1 LIPTPFRVLDR
12 LREGRP
18 PGADEVRAVVA
29 GAADGSWSDA
39 QLGAFL
45 MAVAIHGLDAE
56 AIRGLTVAMLESG
69 EQWDLAADFPTL
81 ADKHSTGG
89 VADTVSLVLGPLLAA
104 CDVPVVMMTGRGLGH
119 TMGTADKLEAVPGLT
134 QEHERPAVARL
145 LAEHGLA
152 IVTATPAVA
161 PADRRLYALRDQ
173 TATIRSIPLITGSI
187 LSKKLATGAAGL
199 VFDVKTGNGAFL
211 ADPHEARRLAEGLV
225 ATCRALGRPATALL
239 TDMSQPLGEWAGHT
253 AEIRATFDCLEGRG
267 EPDLMTVVL
276 ALAGEMAALV
286 GQPVSQSDLRRAIAE
301 GRAHET
307 FVHWAEAQGGDPA
320 WLAAPR
326 FELAPAE
333 AVVEAPRAGLLA
345 RVDTRQLGLLLAE
358 AGGGRLGP
366 EPIDLGIALRTR
378 ARLGHR
384 VEPGDELAR
393 LYLRRADPA
402 LAARVAACYEIAEA
416 ATPPAL
422 IGHRVA
428 GPPA

>member
-1 LIPTPFRVLDR
+1 
-12 LREGRP
+12 
-18 PGADEVRAVVA
+18 
-29 GAADGSWSDA
+29 
-39 QLGAFL
+39 
-45 MAVAIHGLDAE
+45 
-56 AIRGLTVAMLESG
+56 
-69 EQWDLAADFPTL
+69 
-81 ADKHSTGG
+81 
-89 VADTVSLVLGPLLAA
+89 
-104 CDVPVVMMTGRGLGH
+104 
-119 TMGTADKLEAVPGLT
+119 MGTSDKLEAVPGLT
-134 QEHERPAVARL
+134 LEHERPAVARL
-145 LAEHGLA
+145 LAEQGLA
-152 IVTATPAVA
+152 ILTPTPALA

-211 ADPHEARRLAEGLV
+211 ADPGEARRLAEGLV

-239 TDMSQPLGEWAGHT
+239 TDMSQPLGEWAGHA

-267 EPDLMTVVL
+267 EPDLIAVVL

-286 GQPVSQSDLRRAIAE
+286 GQPLSESELQRALAD
-301 GRAHET
+301 GRARET

-326 FELAPAE
+326 FELAPEE
-333 AVVEAPRAGLLA
+333 AVIEAPRAGLLA
-345 RVDTRQLGLLLAE
+345 GVDTRQLGLLLAE

-366 EPIDLGIALRTR
+366 EPIDLGVALRTR

-393 LYLRRADPA
+393 LHLRRPDPA
-402 LAARVAACYEIAEA
+402 LAARVAACYEIADE

>member
-1 LIPTPFRVLDR
+1 LTPTPFRVLDH

-18 PGADEVRAVVA
+18 PRADEVRAVVA
-29 GAADGSWSDA
+29 GAADGAWSDA

-56 AIRGLTVAMLESG
+56 AVRGLTVAMLESG

-104 CDVPVVMMTGRGLGH
+104 CEVPVVMLTGRGLGH
-119 TMGTADKLEAVPGLT
+119 TMGTSDKLEAVPGLSL
-134 QEHERPAVARL
+134 EHERPAVARL

-152 IVTATPAVA
+152 ILTPTPALA

-211 ADPHEARRLAEGLV
+211 PDPDEARRLAEGLV
-225 ATCRALGRPATALL
+225 ETCRALGRPAAALL

-253 AEIRATFDCLEGRG
+253 AEIRAAFDALEGRG
-267 EPDLMTVVL
+267 EPDLMTVTL
-276 ALAGEMAALV
+276 ALAGEVAALV
-286 GQPVSQSDLRRAIAE
+286 GQPLGESDLARAIAD
-301 GRAHET
+301 GRARER
-307 FVHWAEAQGGDPA
+307 FVRWAEAQGGDPA

-326 FELAPAE
+326 FELAPVE
-333 AVVEAPRAGLLA
+333 AVIEAPRAGVLA

-366 EPIDLGIALRTR
+366 EPIDLGVALRTR
-378 ARLGHR
+378 ARLGAR
-384 VEPGDELAR
+384 LEPGDELAR
-393 LYLRRADPA
+393 LYLRHEDPA
-402 LAARVAACYEIAEA
+402 LVTRVAACYELADQ

-422 IGHRVA
+422 IGHRVI
-428 GPPA
+428 

>member
-1 LIPTPFRVLDR
+1 MIPTPFRVLDR

-18 PGADEVRAVVA
+18 PLPGEVRAAVA

-56 AIRGLTVAMLESG
+56 ATRDLTVAMLESG
-69 EQWDLAADFPTL
+69 ERWDLAADFPAL

-104 CDVPVVMMTGRGLGH
+104 CDVPVVMLTGRGLGH
-119 TMGTADKLEAVPGLT
+119 TMGTTDKLEAIPGFSLD
-134 QEHERPAVARL
+134 HDRPAAIRL

-152 IVTATPAVA
+152 ILSPTPALA

-173 TATIRSIPLITGSI
+173 TATIRSLPLITGSI

-211 ADPHEARRLAEGLV
+211 ADPAEARRLAAGLV
-225 ATCRALGRPATALL
+225 DTCRALGRRATALL

-253 AEIRATFDCLEGRG
+253 AEVRATFEALEGRG
-267 EPDLMTVVL
+267 EPDLVAVTF
-276 ALAGEMAALV
+276 ALAREMAALV
-286 GQPVSQSDLRRAIAE
+286 GRPLADADLERAIAG
-301 GRAHET
+301 GRAREKL
-307 FVHWAEAQGGDPA
+307 VRWAEAQGGDAA
-320 WLAAPR
+320 WLARPR
-326 FELAPAE
+326 FDLAPVE
-333 AVVEAPRAGLLA
+333 AVIEAPRAGVLA

-366 EPIDLGIALRTR
+366 EPIDLGVALRTR
-378 ARLGHR
+378 TRLGR
-384 VEPGDELAR
+384 PVEPGDELAR
-393 LYLRRADPA
+393 LHLRRDDPA
-402 LAARVAACYEIAEA
+402 LVARVAACYEVADDGEA
-416 ATPPAL
+416 PVL
-422 IGHRVA
+422 IGGRV
-428 GPPA
+428 G